1 MTLQDF
7 LVFLQ
12 QATGIGI
19 AIGFIM
25 SLVVDWWPGYEKL
38 EAKFKRLL
46 FGGLCF
52 SIPLAAVGVG
62 VALGDY
68 PAEFDTVFW
77 PAIVAGFAAFGTGTF
92 THTRKL

>member
-12 QATGIGI
+12 QAAGIGM

-38 EAKFKRLL
+38 EAKVKRLL

-52 SIPLAAVGVG
+52 AIPLAAAGVG
-62 VALGDY
+62 VALRYY
-68 PAEFDTVFW
+68 PAEFGTVFW
-77 PAIVAGFAAFGTGTF
+77 PALVAGFAAFGTGTF
-92 THTRKL
+92 THIRKL